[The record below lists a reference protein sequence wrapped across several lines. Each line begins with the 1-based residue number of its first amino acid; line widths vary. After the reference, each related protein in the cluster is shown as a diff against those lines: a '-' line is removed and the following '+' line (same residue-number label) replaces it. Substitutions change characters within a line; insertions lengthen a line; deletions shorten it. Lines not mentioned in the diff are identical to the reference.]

1 MEATS
6 STDAPPTPAEPKREE
21 PTTEVPKNEEPEPKA
36 EELEVK
42 SEEPKPESEPYIKE
56 DPDAPEFV
64 SAHSTGRRPRV
75 KPEPEEPAQVTIDL
89 SLPEAGDDMFE
100 DVDGD
105 EYVDLTYEGIAHVNG
120 VRHFV
125 CEGFK
130 IRQIPEPF
138 IVKRSLFD
146 LYQCIEAKSIIL
158 DPEYQRDVV
167 WDEGRAALLVTMG
180 YFIPPI
186 IFNVK
191 KTTVKVEGR
200 EEARYTRICV
210 DGKQRLTSIWKFLKG
225 QIGFFDN
232 NSPQRKWF
240 YCHQIIDGR
249 LQVNN
254 RNILPN
260 AVKEFFKKQFFCC
273 YEYEELDI
281 DTEET
286 MFQLVQR
293 GIALTPAEKMRAL
306 STEWAMFTKQFEDDY
321 ALVVNLS
328 KQNRASGFRLVLTIF
343 TMIIEVEG
351 GIERKKKGTNNNPNI
366 PTLQASPQALARVL
380 EDKKPIEPG
389 LKAKMKSVFDRYENL
404 VKMSSTKITTT
415 RYKVTPNSVFDPA
428 PEYLRNA
435 NVNWV
440 RTFSPLELIVT
451 AVLVHV
457 HQDHRTDEELLE
469 DVRAMR
475 QFLRTY
481 HKDLRV
487 NSQCWAISWTFITT
501 EMDKRRGIVREP
513 RAPGDPENSIGFGTN
528 ATRPAVEVAP
538 LRLKRSG
545 AIISSS
551 SSNDFIDDRDSSDLT
566 SVSSSDDESS
576 EDEGPI
582 FEGLMPP
589 RKRPL
594 PKKDASKAKGT
605 AKTPSKGAKT
615 KGVTKGVTK
624 AASVSKGK
632 AKAGAKRTSASRPT
646 SAASS
651 SAAKKAK
658 KSSA

>member
-6 STDAPPTPAEPKREE
+6 SAAAAPMPAEPKKEE
-21 PTTEVPKNEEPEPKA
+21 PTTEQPKTEEPEPKA
-36 EELEVK
+36 EEPEMK
-42 SEEPKPESEPYIKE
+42 SEEPKQEPEPYIKE

-89 SLPEAGDDMFE
+89 SLPEADDDMFE

-146 LYQCIEAKSIIL
+146 LYQCIDAKSIIL

-167 WDEGRAALLVTMG
+167 WDEGRAALLVTSILMG

-200 EEARYTRICV
+200 DEVRYTRICV

-240 YCHQIIDGR
+240 YCHQVIDGR
-249 LQVNN
+249 IQVNN

-273 YEYEELDI
+273 YEYEELDQ

-306 STEWAMFTKQFEDDY
+306 STEWALFTKQFEDDY

-366 PTLQASPQALARVL
+366 PTLQASPQALAKVL
-380 EDKKPIEPG
+380 EDKKPIDPEI
-389 LKAKMKSVFDRYENL
+389 KAKMKSVFDRYETL

-415 RYKVTPNSVFDPA
+415 RYKVKPNSVFDPA

-457 HQDHRTDEELLE
+457 HQDHRSDEELLE

-513 RAPGDPENSIGFGTN
+513 RAPSDPENSIGFGTN
-528 ATRPAVEVAP
+528 ATRPAVAVAP

-545 AIISSS
+545 AVISSS

-566 SVSSSDDESS
+566 SVSSSDESS
-576 EDEGPI
+576 EDDGPV
-582 FEGLMPP
+582 FEGLMSP
-589 RKRPL
+589 RGKRPP
-594 PKKDASKAKGT
+594 PKKDTSKAKGT
-605 AKTPSKGAKT
+605 AKTPSKAKP
-615 KGVTKGVTK
+615 KGVTKVSF
-624 AASVSKGK
+624 ASKGK
-632 AKAGAKRTSASRPT
+632 AKAGAKRTPASRPT
-646 SAASS
+646 SASSS
-651 SAAKKAK
+651 SAKKAR
-658 KSSA
+658 KS